1 MITLN
6 FSQTMTNS
14 FSPAMHISKV
24 QLLEW
29 LASKQD
35 EVSAQEI
42 VSFLKKHI
50 KREEEIFKPMTEQE
64 LTEKI
69 IKARKS
75 AAEGKVFT
83 TAEMRERAKT
93 WGR

>member
-1 MITLN
+1 
-6 FSQTMTNS
+6 MTNS
-14 FSPAMHISKV
+14 FSPTLQISKV

-35 EVSAQEI
+35 EISVQEI
-42 VSFLKKHI
+42 VSFIKKHT
-50 KREEEIFKPMTEQE
+50 KREEEFLKPMTEQE

-75 AAEGKVFT
+75 AEEGKVFT
-83 TAEMRERAKT
+83 TAEMRERYKT
-93 WGR
+93 WGK